1 MTIPS
6 RAGHVRAKA
15 RTLFAA
21 AAVATTAVALAVP
34 AAASAATAH
43 GRSAGPAAGPA
54 VFVQTDNTAGNQ
66 VVAYQRSSDGTLA
79 LAGTYPTGG
88 LGGQLTGSVVD
99 HLASQG
105 SLRYDAAQHL
115 LVAVNAGSNSV
126 TVFGVHGTRLHQRQ
140 VIGSGGQ
147 FPVSV
152 AIRGDLV
159 YVVNALRGGSV
170 QGYRLSP
177 AGRLAF
183 LRGSHRRLHLSQSAT
198 PQFTNTP
205 GQVAFSP
212 SGSQLIVTTKANGND
227 IDVFGVRTS
236 GRLSASPVVNSEGST
251 VPFAIA
257 FDPAGH
263 LVIADAGTNALSTF
277 TLGSDGTVTLID
289 SVGSGQAATCW
300 VALAGGTLYASNAGS
315 ANVSGYTSS
324 ASGQLTLLGQTAT
337 DPGTVDAAATPD
349 GAFLYVQTG
358 GNGIVDEFSV
368 GTGGSLTSV
377 GSATVAGAAG
387 GEGIAAS

>member
-6 RAGHVRAKA
+6 RSGHVRAKA

-66 VVAYQRSSDGTLA
+66 VVAYQRSSAGTLT

-126 TVFGVHGTRLHQRQ
+126 TVFGVRGTRLHQRQ